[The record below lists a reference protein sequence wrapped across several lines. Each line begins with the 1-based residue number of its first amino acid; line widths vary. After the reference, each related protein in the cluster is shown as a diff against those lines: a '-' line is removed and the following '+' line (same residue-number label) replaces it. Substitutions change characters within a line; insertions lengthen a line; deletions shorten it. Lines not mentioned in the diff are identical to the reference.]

1 MIKFKQISL
10 VILNIITPVLL
21 YLNIVFAIF
30 FTHGSGMGSEKF
42 VQDNN
47 IYITLAYLFIGLVHI
62 FIIFKLTIFK
72 KLIKNILIITL
83 LVIYLTIA
91 YSNLF

>member
-10 VILNIITPVLL
+10 VILNIIVPVLL
-21 YLNIVFAIF
+21 YLSIVFVIF

-47 IYITLAYLFIGLVHI
+47 IYITLGYIFIGLVHVFLI
-62 FIIFKLTIFK
+62 LKLTIIK
-72 KLIKNILIITL
+72 KLVRNILMIIL
-83 LVIYLTIA
+83 LVMYLTIA